1 MDTMPP
7 DRPAPK
13 RRWVW
18 VAGAGVIMVAIVAG
32 LMARQPASSN
42 TTPTDGQTTQKSA
55 SSKNCLAQTPQFTAD
70 FTDPKLIT
78 QVGPLGG
85 LNVGSASRSYIQ
97 VNREAGQYVTVPL
110 YAPVDATLTG
120 IYFKQ
125 ANYGD
130 QGARGEYRLEF
141 EASCDVTFAFD
152 HIATVTDEIKQAGS
166 ATPAA
171 ESNVGTNVS
180 IPIKAGDRLGSTD
193 GTKISGNWDFYLF
206 NRAKPSDHVNQ
217 DRWQS
222 DHNNYADCPYD
233 YFTADLKNQYYQKLA
248 LWDGQKPAGLTCGQA
263 SHDVADSASGGWF
276 QGDATDMQGTKL
288 LLSNTATMV
297 EVLREVAGALNQAD
311 NDRFGF
317 RTYMYAKMPREMRA
331 GDAVCYSGDNKY
343 LFAKLTS
350 GSTLQTARGSGAC
363 PTTFPTTDIEN
374 WQR

>member
-1 MDTMPP
+1 MDTVPP
-7 DRPAPK
+7 IQPAPR
-13 RRWVW
+13 RRWLWIAGLAVFL
-18 VAGAGVIMVAIVAG
+18 VASVAG
-32 LMARQPASSN
+32 LMAGRLVSSE
-42 TTPTDGQTTQKSA
+42 TTPGGDQTDSRPVTT
-55 SSKNCLAQTPQFTAD
+55 KNCQPQTPQFTAN
-70 FTDPKLIT
+70 FTDLNLIA
-78 QVGPLGG
+78 QIGPLGG

-97 VNREAGQYVTVPL
+97 VNRTGSQYVTVPL

-141 EASCDVTFAFD
+141 QVSCDVTFAFD
-152 HIATVTDEIKQAGS
+152 HIVTVTDQIKQAGPS
-166 ATPAA
+166 TPAA
-171 ESNVGTNVS
+171 ESNVGNSVA
-180 IPIKAGDRLGSTD
+180 IPIKAGDQLGSTD
-193 GTKISGNWDFYLF
+193 GTKISGSWDFYIF
-206 NRAKPSDHVNQ
+206 NRAKPSFHVNQ
-217 DRWQS
+217 ARWKS

-233 YFTADLKNQYYQKLA
+233 YFTPDLKDQYYQKLG

-276 QGDATDMQGTKL
+276 QGDATDMTGTKL

-297 EVLREVAGALNQAD
+297 EVLREVAGALNQMN

-317 RTYMYAKMPREMRA
+317 RTYTYAKKPREMRA
-331 GDAVCYSGDNKY
+331 GDAVCFSGDNKY

-350 GSTLQTARGSGAC
+350 ASTLQTARGSGAC
-363 PTTFPTTDIEN
+363 PAAFPTTDIEN